1 MAATASASQTSTTSR
16 RRSVHQRTFVVGP
29 AGKGQRG
36 AGHREQHGEYPSGQP
51 EAGSSGALQM
61 RPGQVKTAVAVIEE
75 VAGTEGGDYP
85 TTNLYASRRTVNP
98 LTDPTGHNFL
108 YASSRPACGGRP
120 PPAGPPVQASAVIHS
135 KQ

>member
-1 MAATASASQTSTTSR
+1 
-16 RRSVHQRTFVVGP
+16 
-29 AGKGQRG
+29 
-36 AGHREQHGEYPSGQP
+36 
-51 EAGSSGALQM
+51 M

-120 PPAGPPVQASAVIHS
+120 PPAGPPVQASGVIHS